1 MIAAASLSHG
11 PPRIKKPT
19 RLSLFFSLPSPVLE
33 KFTRDFS
40 KKKKRNSTAHLLSE
54 EKRNP
59 FPRIRNGNDFS
70 FSCNYIIKNAWKFP
84 PSIRS
89 QHIHRKI
96 LEGRNEGRRGS
107 MNRISIGRERSTRQH
122 VVRRKGRR
130 TLNFIAADHANPD
143 ELLRASR
150 LESVYSPTLPH
161 HGREGTAL
169 SLSLFEMERF
179 LKKRSYI
186 CLSNVRN
193 GRMTRRG

>member
-19 RLSLFFSLPSPVLE
+19 RLSLSFSLPSPVLE

-40 KKKKRNSTAHLLSE
+40 KKRKRNSTAHLLSE

-89 QHIHRKI
+89 HHIERSS
-96 LEGRNEGRRGS
+96 RDEGRRGS
-107 MNRISIGRERSTRQH
+107 MNRISIGRERSTRCPSQRTSH
-122 VVRRKGRR
+122 VKFYSGRSREPRRAFTSFPPRICLLADPSTSRARR
-130 TLNFIAADHANPD
+130 N
-143 ELLRASR
+143 RS
-150 LESVYSPTLPH
+150 
-161 HGREGTAL
+161 L

>member
-1 MIAAASLSHG
+1 MTWQHCDRRGLVVAWAAANQKTHE
-11 PPRIKKPT
+11 T
-19 RLSLFFSLPSPVLE
+19 LSLFLSPI
-33 KFTRDFS
+33 TRPWKIHSRFF
-40 KKKKRNSTAHLLSE
+40 KKRKRNSTAHLLSE

-169 SLSLFEMERF
+169 SLSLS
-179 LKKRSYI
+179 LKW
-186 CLSNVRN
+186 NAF
-193 GRMTRRG
+193 